1 MNKLTYEDFLS
12 IEKPS
17 RYLGGEYN
25 STIKNGENY
34 IKNCFCFPDLY
45 EIGMS
50 HTGMKILY
58 EIINNQPQSICER
71 CFAPKK
77 DFADLIK
84 KRGNELFSLESHIPL
99 KNFNLLH
106 FTFQYEMSY
115 TNFLY
120 MLDLANI
127 PFRSKNRNDSY
138 PIIIGG
144 GPCAIN
150 LEPLADFLDIII
162 VGDGEELNKKIQEIY
177 KIGMTKFEFFEKIK
191 NLQGIYIP
199 SMYETHNDNGFLIA
213 NYQMRIKKSI
223 VANLNKEFYMSK
235 PVVPNMEIVH
245 NRVAVELF
253 RGCTR
258 GCRFCQAGYYYRPIR
273 ERTVENIVEISKK
286 LIKNTGYTELSLFSL
301 SSGDYP
307 HLLELIEKLRAE
319 DSLKSVKFALPSLR
333 LDSFKGAYSFE
344 SRKSSLT
351 FAPEAGTQRLR
362 NVINKNITDK
372 DILSSL
378 TDAFEANYDK
388 IKLYFMIGLPTET
401 PADWQGIV
409 DIAKNIQELYQKINR
424 TKKLPKITV
433 STSIFIP
440 KPFTAFQYEKF
451 ESKAYVD
458 EAVNFLKTE
467 LKKIKVNYNYHDYN
481 VSFVETILARGDRKL
496 SHIIEK
502 AYHLG
507 CIFDGWTEHFKMEKW
522 EEALSDVD
530 TERYINEIDETQN
543 LPWEIID
550 IGISRQFLIKE
561 RHLSREAQTTKDCR
575 FGCAGCGL
583 IKIGGCKNATRK
595 I

>member
-84 KRGNELFSLESHIPL
+84 KRGNELFSLESHTPL

>member
-177 KIGMTKFEFFEKIK
+177 KIGMTKFLVFFC
-191 NLQGIYIP
+191 LV
-199 SMYETHNDNGFLIA
+199 L
-213 NYQMRIKKSI
+213 
-223 VANLNKEFYMSK
+223 L
-235 PVVPNMEIVH
+235 
-245 NRVAVELF
+245 
-253 RGCTR
+253 
-258 GCRFCQAGYYYRPIR
+258 
-273 ERTVENIVEISKK
+273 
-286 LIKNTGYTELSLFSL
+286 
-301 SSGDYP
+301 
-307 HLLELIEKLRAE
+307 HLL
-319 DSLKSVKFALPSLR
+319 
-333 LDSFKGAYSFE
+333 
-344 SRKSSLT
+344 
-351 FAPEAGTQRLR
+351 Q
-362 NVINKNITDK
+362 
-372 DILSSL
+372 
-378 TDAFEANYDK
+378 
-388 IKLYFMIGLPTET
+388 
-401 PADWQGIV
+401 
-409 DIAKNIQELYQKINR
+409 
-424 TKKLPKITV
+424 
-433 STSIFIP
+433 
-440 KPFTAFQYEKF
+440 
-451 ESKAYVD
+451 
-458 EAVNFLKTE
+458 
-467 LKKIKVNYNYHDYN
+467 
-481 VSFVETILARGDRKL
+481 
-496 SHIIEK
+496 
-502 AYHLG
+502 
-507 CIFDGWTEHFKMEKW
+507 
-522 EEALSDVD
+522 
-530 TERYINEIDETQN
+530 
-543 LPWEIID
+543 
-550 IGISRQFLIKE
+550 
-561 RHLSREAQTTKDCR
+561 
-575 FGCAGCGL
+575 
-583 IKIGGCKNATRK
+583 
-595 I
+595 